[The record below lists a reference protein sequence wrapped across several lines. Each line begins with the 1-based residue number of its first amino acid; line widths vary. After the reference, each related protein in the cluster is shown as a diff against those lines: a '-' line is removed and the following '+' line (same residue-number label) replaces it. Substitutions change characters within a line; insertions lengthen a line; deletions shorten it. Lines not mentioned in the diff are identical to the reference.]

1 MWVQSL
7 GWEDPL
13 EVGMATPSSVLTWRI
28 PWTEEPGRLE
38 SVGLQRVGHDG
49 RDWERTQQL
58 QWCSQLVILNFWWLA
73 TVLLIIKALVSFAQ
87 LLQPPLH
94 YTFVS
99 SSWAKCNVEV
109 ASCRHCFMTHFELK
123 EDRSNLFFC
132 LPSFPS
138 VQLLICVW
146 FFVTPWTVTCQAS
159 LSITNS
165 WSLLKLMSIQSVM
178 PSNHLI

>member
-146 FFVTPWTVTCQAS
+146 FFWPHG
-159 LSITNS
+159 L
-165 WSLLKLMSIQSVM
+165 
-178 PSNHLI
+178 